1 MPSWIGIELWRDP
14 QKRRNNLMNK
24 VFIAMCTPA
33 LLTAISFGQSA
44 VQAQA
49 GDSAPSGAVAS
60 ANASGATEPSQTA
73 AGGAAH
79 AVVASG
85 TSQSPTLA
93 AGSAIHAT
101 LAKPV
106 DARHSKPG
114 DQVMA
119 KTTENVNSD
128 GQVVLPKGSKIVGHV
143 TEAKTYSRGASN
155 SELGMAFDYA
165 VLKDGREVPL
175 AASIQAIASPEAS
188 SPADQGDNGPGDNGT
203 MAAGSAGAKTPGGNA
218 AGGVL
223 AGSSRAVGTTSGTL
237 LNTSSPVGP
246 VRSGTLEG
254 ASSASGGLSSSS
266 HGAIGLKGISL
277 DSAANSATRG
287 SVISCTSQNVHLDA
301 GTQMIL
307 KVDEK

>member
-1 MPSWIGIELWRDP
+1 
-14 QKRRNNLMNK
+14 MNK
-24 VFIAMCTPA
+24 VFVAMCTPA

-49 GDSAPSGAVAS
+49 SDSASPSPAAS
-60 ANASGATEPSQTA
+60 ANASGAPEPSQTA
-73 AGGAAH
+73 ASAA
-79 AVVASG
+79 AQGVVASG
-85 TSQSPTLA
+85 TSQSSTIA
-93 AGSAIHAT
+93 AGTAIHAT

-114 DQVMA
+114 DEVMA
-119 KTTENVNSD
+119 KTTENVKPD

-143 TEAKTYSRGASN
+143 TEAKTYSKGESK

-188 SPADQGDNGPGDNGT
+188 SPADQGDNS
-203 MAAGSAGAKTPGGNA
+203 MIAAGSAGARASGGNA

-223 AGSSRAVGTTSGTL
+223 AGSGRAVGTTGGTL
-237 LNTSSPVGP
+237 LNTSSAVGP

-254 ASSASGGLSSSS
+254 SSSATGALSSSS

-277 DSAANSATRG
+277 DSAVNSSTRG
-287 SVISCTSQNVHLDA
+287 SVISSPSQNVHLDA

-307 KVDEK
+307 KVGEK